1 MTNQPNEPN
10 RTAPPSNAAID
21 WLWIIWAVVYSGG
34 FAVAAIS
41 FAIPNAATVYFVGL
55 IALAA
60 LKYLIRFNG

>member
-1 MTNQPNEPN
+1 
-10 RTAPPSNAAID
+10 
-21 WLWIIWAVVYSGG
+21 VVYSGG

-41 FAIPNAATVYFVGL
+41 FAIPNPATVYFVGL